1 MRKLELKEE
10 NGKIFSHIRN
20 SWFVFTPEEKVR
32 QKCVCTLV
40 NHYGYSLEQMAEEI
54 QVSNS
59 SRGQGKA
66 RADIV
71 IWKNK
76 EEKGGG

>member
-1 MRKLELKEE
+1 MEKLGLKEE

-20 SWFVFTPEEKVR
+20 SWFVLTPEEKVR

-40 NHYGYSLEQMAEEI
+40 NHYGYSLEQMAEEM

-59 SRGQGKA
+59 SRGARKGKG
-66 RADIV
+66 RHC
-71 IWKNK
+71 NL
-76 EEKGGG
+76 EE